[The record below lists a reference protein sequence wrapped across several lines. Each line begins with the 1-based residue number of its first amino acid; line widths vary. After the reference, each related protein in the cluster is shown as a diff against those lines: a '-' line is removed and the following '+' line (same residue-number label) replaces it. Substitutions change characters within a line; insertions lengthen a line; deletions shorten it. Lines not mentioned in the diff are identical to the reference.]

1 MNKVV
6 IVACTNVG
14 RQIILEILKNNS
26 INTRLVGVINLNSK
40 SAINKSNYDNYND
53 LKKKFMIKIKYIN
66 NINHSESINW
76 IKKIKP
82 ELIIQSGWSQKFNSK
97 VLKLAKYGCVGEHP
111 APLPYGQGA
120 ACVNWGIIKGRKK
133 WGDTFFLMN
142 NKYDDGPI
150 LSQKF
155 FKISNNDTVKTVYDK
170 ISYTSVLM
178 IRENIDKW
186 SNGNFRKIKQNKN
199 KAVYFKKRLPEQGE
213 FKLED
218 DPKKIIDKIRA
229 LTHPYPGAFF
239 IYKKKKI
246 FVWDANHFMR
256 SEYDKKIT
264 YFLKSKKNFEKYK
277 NDFLLIKVGIKKN
290 KIIKLNRVQVDDE
303 PEIWASELKI

>member
-53 LKKKFMIKIKYIN
+53 LKKKFKIKIKYIS

-120 ACVNWGIIKGRKK
+120 ACGNWGIIKGRKK

-170 ISYTSVLM
+170 ISYTSALM

-186 SNGNFRKIKQNKN
+186 SNGNFKKIKQNKN
-199 KAVYFKKRLPEQGE
+199 KAVYFKKRRPEQGE

-218 DPKKIIDKIRA
+218 DPKKILDKIRA
-229 LTHPYPGAFF
+229 LTRPYPGLFLF
-239 IYKKKKI
+239 IRKERY
-246 FVWDANHFMR
+246 
-256 SEYDKKIT
+256 
-264 YFLKSKKNFEKYK
+264 
-277 NDFLLIKVGIKKN
+277 
-290 KIIKLNRVQVDDE
+290 
-303 PEIWASELKI
+303 

>member
-53 LKKKFMIKIKYIN
+53 LKKKFKIKIKYIS

-170 ISYTSVLM
+170 ISYTSALM

-186 SNGNFRKIKQNKN
+186 SNGNFKKIKQNKN
-199 KAVYFKKRLPEQGE
+199 KAVYFKKRRPEQGE

-218 DPKKIIDKIRA
+218 DPKKILDKIRA
-229 LTHPYPGAFF
+229 LTRPYPGAFF
-239 IYKKKKI
+239 IHKKRKI
-246 FVWDANHFMR
+246 LVWDANHFMR
-256 SEYDKKIT
+256 SDYDKKII

-290 KIIKLNRVQVDDE
+290 KIIKLKRVQVDNE
-303 PEIWASELKI
+303 TEIWASELKI

>member
-1 MNKVV
+1 MTKVLV
-6 IVACTNVG
+6 VACTNVG
-14 RQIILEILKNNS
+14 RQIILEILTNNL
-26 INTRLVGVINLNSK
+26 INTKLVGVINLK
-40 SAINKSNYDNYND
+40 PKLGINKSNYDNYND
-53 LKKKFMIKIKYIN
+53 LKKKFKIKIKYIS

-76 IKKIKP
+76 IKKVKP
-82 ELIIQSGWSQKFNSK
+82 ELIIQSGWSQKFSSK
-97 VLKLAKYGCVGEHP
+97 VLKLAKFGCVGEHP

-150 LSQKF
+150 ISQKL
-155 FKISNNDTVKTVYDK
+155 FKISNNDNVKTVYDK
-170 ISYTSVLM
+170 ISSTSALM

-186 SNGNFRKIKQNKN
+186 SKGIFKKNKQNKN